1 MMNRMRFFQNFPPL
15 ATHRSLGKKVN
26 FVAQTRSGLNLPPLV
41 IYQKLNTYDSQEDID
56 CAFLKLSDLYGNLKD
71 PLKELLLQC
80 AYEDDEKSFKVS
92 YFDTYPVKKLP
103 QDIYSSPPPHHMP
116 LVKRFFSNKAAIEHK
131 VQEVYRQD
139 TPMATIVARWTPK
152 SMSTQYDQKSVLR
165 ELAKF
170 GEIES
175 VTPFG
180 RQTVVVT
187 FREIRSACKA
197 MRAFPPNGPERNMR
211 CFWHHKFMSK
221 YKAPKFRKTKNS
233 ATLLTM
239 QLK

>member
-1 MMNRMRFFQNFPPL
+1 MNRMRFFQNFSPL
-15 ATHRSLGKKVN
+15 ATHRSLGKKEN
-26 FVAQTRSGLNLPPLV
+26 FVPQTRSSLNLPPLV
-41 IYQKLNTYDSQEDID
+41 MYQKLNTHDSREDID
-56 CAFLKLSDLYGNLKD
+56 YVFLKLSGLYGNLKD
-71 PLKELLLQC
+71 PLKEMLLRC

-92 YFDTYPVKKLP
+92 YFDMYPMKELP
-103 QDIYSSPPPHHMP
+103 QDIYSSPPPDHMP

-131 VQEVYRQD
+131 VPEVYRND
-139 TPMATIVARWTPK
+139 APMATIVARWTPK

-165 ELAKF
+165 ELEKF

-180 RQTVVVT
+180 RQTVIVA

-221 YKAPKFRKTKNS
+221 YKTPKLRKSKNS
-233 ATLLTM
+233 ATLLTLRL
-239 QLK
+239 Q